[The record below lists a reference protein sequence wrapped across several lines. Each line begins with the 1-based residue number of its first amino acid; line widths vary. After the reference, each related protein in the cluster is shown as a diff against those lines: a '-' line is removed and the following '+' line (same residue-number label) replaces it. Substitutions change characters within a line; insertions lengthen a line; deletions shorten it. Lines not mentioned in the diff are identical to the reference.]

1 MLCLKLK
8 KHNLETQLYRSGRR
22 HHALMRYEFLNE
34 IGNDEL
40 LIPNKLTKYM
50 KAISNVDFIKLFK
63 AIKFVIDSKYIK

>member
-1 MLCLKLK
+1 
-8 KHNLETQLYRSGRR
+8 
-22 HHALMRYEFLNE
+22 MRYELLNE